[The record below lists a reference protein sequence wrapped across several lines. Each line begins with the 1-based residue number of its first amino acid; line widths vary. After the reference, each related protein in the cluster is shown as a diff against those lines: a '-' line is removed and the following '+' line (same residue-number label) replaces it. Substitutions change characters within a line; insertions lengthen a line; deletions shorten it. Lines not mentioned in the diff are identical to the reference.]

1 MGAEGGGTQ
10 TPVCKSPIPLMKK
23 ILIFNLS
30 GGNIGSSQ
38 SDIKV
43 TLQNF
48 VSDMSTSPKFLKIGF
63 VEANSNSSS

>member
-1 MGAEGGGTQ
+1 MGAEGRGTQ
-10 TPVCKSPIPLMKK
+10 TPVCKSPILLMKK

-30 GGNIGSSQ
+30 GGNIGSNQ

-48 VSDMSTSPKFLKIGF
+48 VVSDMSTNKY
-63 VEANSNSSS
+63 